1 MTFEEILDCLKR
13 EEELT
18 ILELLDYTSTELV
31 DALADKLYEKLDV
44 LRDYYDCESD
54 ETLHGEEIAYKS

>member
-1 MTFEEILDCLKR
+1 MTFEELLDHLKR

-18 ILELLDYTSTELV
+18 ILELLDMTSVELV
-31 DALADKLYEKLDV
+31 DALQDKLLENIEK

-54 ETLHGEEIAYKS
+54 EAAYG